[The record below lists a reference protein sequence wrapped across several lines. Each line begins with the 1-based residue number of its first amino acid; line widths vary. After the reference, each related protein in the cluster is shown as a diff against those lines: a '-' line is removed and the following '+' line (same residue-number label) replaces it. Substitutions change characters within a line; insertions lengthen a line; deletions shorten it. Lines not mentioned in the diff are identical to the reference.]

1 MLSTWFPKVI
11 LAVSEEVVHEEELQ
25 EEPMAV
31 KDENWFQLVLITGFF
46 DFTFRCRERTSYVS

>member
-1 MLSTWFPKVI
+1 LVLLQIMDMSRSMLSTWFPKVI

-31 KDENWFQLVLITGFF
+31 KDENWF
-46 DFTFRCRERTSYVS
+46 